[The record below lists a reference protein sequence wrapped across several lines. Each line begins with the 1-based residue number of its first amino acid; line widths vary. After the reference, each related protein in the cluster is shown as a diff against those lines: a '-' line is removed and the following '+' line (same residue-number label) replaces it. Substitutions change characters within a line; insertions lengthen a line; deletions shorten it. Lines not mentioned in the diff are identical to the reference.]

1 MPPKPK
7 FSREEMIAAALELV
21 SERGVEA
28 LTTRGLGERL
38 GCSARPIFTL
48 FRNMEELF
56 LEVRKAAM
64 RRFES
69 YAERVTGY
77 APAFKR
83 TGVQMVL
90 FGARE
95 PKLYQLL
102 FMQENRQASDFED
115 VLGTL
120 GATAEKCIANLCSEY
135 GLSREQAH
143 AVFEPVWIYTFGIG
157 TLHATRVC
165 QFSEAQ
171 VERMLSTEF
180 SAMLHL
186 VKASDTMSKHA
197 EKGAD

>member
-1 MPPKPK
+1 
-7 FSREEMIAAALELV
+7 
-21 SERGVEA
+21 
-28 LTTRGLGERL
+28 
-38 GCSARPIFTL
+38 
-48 FRNMEELF
+48 MEELF

-64 RRFES
+64 RHFES
-69 YAERVTGY
+69 YAERVAGY

-83 TGVQMVL
+83 TGMQMVL

-171 VERMLSTEF
+171 VERMLSMEF

>member
-28 LTTRGLGERL
+28 LTTRGLGEQL

-83 TGVQMVL
+83 TGMQMVL

-102 FMQENRQASDFED
+102 FMQEDRQASDFED

-165 QFSEAQ
+165 QFSETQ

>member
-1 MPPKPK
+1 
-7 FSREEMIAAALELV
+7 
-21 SERGVEA
+21 
-28 LTTRGLGERL
+28 
-38 GCSARPIFTL
+38 
-48 FRNMEELF
+48 
-56 LEVRKAAM
+56 
-64 RRFES
+64 
-69 YAERVTGY
+69 
-77 APAFKR
+77 
-83 TGVQMVL
+83 MVL

-120 GATAEKCIANLCSEY
+120 GATAEKCIADLCSEY